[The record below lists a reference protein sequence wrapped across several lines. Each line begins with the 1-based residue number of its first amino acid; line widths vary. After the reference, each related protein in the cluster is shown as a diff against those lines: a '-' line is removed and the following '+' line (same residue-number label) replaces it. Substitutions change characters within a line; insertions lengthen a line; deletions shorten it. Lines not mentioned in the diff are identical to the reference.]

1 MAEVSGKNAKIR
13 FTSVV
18 GTSSTDNAATRS
30 TGVAIGL
37 SHTTKGFV
45 QIDSTSRRHWDR
57 SSTATPILADAGTP
71 VAATLYTVNPV
82 QGKFEWAVGDPP
94 VGTYT
99 IDCHFLTNTFL
110 TGGQDWSVDADVD
123 MLETTSF
130 STSTG
135 NTQWRTFIPGLSE
148 ATASIERL
156 VTSTSTL
163 GPVFFD
169 RLNLPSDLVIE
180 LITDNA
186 DRFEG
191 YAHVAS
197 DGFTANIEAI
207 TTESVDL
214 QIDGPLYFS
223 TT

>member
-1 MAEVSGKNAKIR
+1 MAELSGKTAKIR
-13 FTSVV
+13 FTSIV
-18 GTSSTDNAATRS
+18 GTSSTDNLATRS

-37 SHTTKGFV
+37 SHTTVGFV
-45 QIDSTSRRHWDR
+45 QMDSTARRHWDR

-82 QGKFEWAVGDPP
+82 QGKFEWVTGDPP
-94 VGTYT
+94 VGVYT

-110 TGGQDWSVDADVD
+110 TGGQEWTVDVDPD

-135 NTQWRTFIPGLSE
+135 NTQWRTFLPGLSE

-156 VTSTSTL
+156 VSTGDT

-180 LITDNA
+180 LVA
-186 DRFEG
+186 DDAVRFEG
-191 YAHVAS
+191 YARVAS
-197 DGFTANIEAI
+197 DGWNTSVDEL
-207 TTESVDL
+207 TVESVDL

>member
-1 MAEVSGKNAKIR
+1 MAEISGKNAKIR
-13 FTSVV
+13 FTSIV

-45 QIDSTSRRHWDR
+45 QIDSTARRHWDR
-57 SSTATPILADAGTP
+57 SSTATPILADGGTP
-71 VAATLYTVNPV
+71 VGSSEYTVNPV
-82 QGKFEWAVGDPP
+82 QGKFEWRTGDPP
-94 VGTYT
+94 VATYT

-110 TGGQDWSVDADVD
+110 TGGQSWSVDANTD

-135 NTQWRTFIPGLSE
+135 NTQWRTFREGLSD
-148 ATASIERL
+148 ASASIERL
-156 VTSTSTL
+156 YSTGNSTGAL
-163 GPVFFD
+163 FFD

-180 LITDNA
+180 LVTDNA

-191 YAHVAS
+191 YAHVSADGWNAS
-197 DGFTANIEAI
+197 VDELIV
-207 TTESVDL
+207 ESVDL

>member
-1 MAEVSGKNAKIR
+1 MSELSGKTAKIR
-13 FTSVV
+13 FTSIV
-18 GTSSTDNAATRS
+18 GTSSTDNLATRS

-37 SHTTKGFV
+37 SHTTVGFV
-45 QIDSTSRRHWDR
+45 QMDSTARRHWDR

-82 QGKFEWAVGDPP
+82 QGKFEWVTGDPP
-94 VGTYT
+94 VGVYT

-110 TGGQDWSVDADVD
+110 GGGQEWSVDVDVD

-135 NTQWRTFIPGLSE
+135 NTQWRTFLPGLSE
-148 ATASIERL
+148 ATASIERF
-156 VTSTSTL
+156 VSTGDT

-169 RLNLPSDLVIE
+169 RLNLPSDLIVE
-180 LITDNA
+180 LVTDNA

-191 YAHVAS
+191 YAKVAS
-197 DGFTANIEAI
+197 DGWNANIEEL
-207 TTESVDL
+207 TVESVDL

>member
-1 MAEVSGKNAKIR
+1 MAELSGKNAKIR
-13 FTSVV
+13 FTSIV
-18 GTSSTDNAATRS
+18 GTSSTDNLATRS

-37 SHTTKGFV
+37 SHTTVGFV
-45 QIDSTSRRHWDR
+45 QMDSTARRHWDR

-82 QGKFEWAVGDPP
+82 QGKFEWVTGDPP
-94 VGTYT
+94 VGVYT

-110 TGGQDWSVDADVD
+110 TGGQAWSVDVDTD

-135 NTQWRTFIPGLSE
+135 NAQWRTFREGLSE
-148 ATASIERL
+148 ASASIERL
-156 VTSTSTL
+156 HSTGDT

-169 RLNLPSDLVIE
+169 RLNLPSDLIIE
-180 LITDNA
+180 LVA
-186 DRFEG
+186 DDAVRFEG
-191 YAHVAS
+191 YARVSADGWNAS
-197 DGFTANIEAI
+197 VDELTV
-207 TTESVDL
+207 ESVDL

>member
-1 MAEVSGKNAKIR
+1 MAELSGKTAKIR
-13 FTSVV
+13 FTSIV
-18 GTSSTDNAATRS
+18 GTSSTDNLATRS

-37 SHTTKGFV
+37 SHTTVGFV
-45 QIDSTSRRHWDR
+45 QMDSTARRHWDR

-82 QGKFEWAVGDPP
+82 QGKFEWVTGDPP
-94 VGTYT
+94 VGVYT

-110 TGGQDWSVDADVD
+110 TGGQEWLVDVDTD

-135 NTQWRTFIPGLSE
+135 NTQWRTFREGLSE
-148 ATASIERL
+148 ASASIERL
-156 VTSTSTL
+156 MSTGDT

-180 LITDNA
+180 LVA
-186 DRFEG
+186 DDAVRFEG
-191 YAHVAS
+191 YARVSADGWNAS
-197 DGFTANIEAI
+197 VDELTV
-207 TTESVDL
+207 ESVDL

>member
-1 MAEVSGKNAKIR
+1 MAELSGKTAKIR
-13 FTSVV
+13 FTSIV
-18 GTSSTDNAATRS
+18 GTSSTDNLATRS

-37 SHTTKGFV
+37 SHTTVGFV
-45 QIDSTSRRHWDR
+45 QMDSTARRHWDR

-82 QGKFEWAVGDPP
+82 QGKFEWVTGDPP
-94 VGTYT
+94 VGVYT

-110 TGGQDWSVDADVD
+110 TGGQEWSVDVDPD

-135 NTQWRTFIPGLSE
+135 NTQWRTFLPGLSE

-156 VTSTSTL
+156 VSTGDT

-180 LITDNA
+180 LVA
-186 DRFEG
+186 DDAVRFEG
-191 YAHVAS
+191 YARVS
-197 DGFTANIEAI
+197 GDGWNADIEGL
-207 TTESVDL
+207 TVESVDL

>member
-1 MAEVSGKNAKIR
+1 M
-13 FTSVV
+13 
-18 GTSSTDNAATRS
+18 
-30 TGVAIGL
+30 
-37 SHTTKGFV
+37 
-45 QIDSTSRRHWDR
+45 
-57 SSTATPILADAGTP
+57 PPP
-71 VAATLYTVNPV
+71 VA
-82 QGKFEWAVGDPP
+82 
-94 VGTYT
+94 TYT

-110 TGGQDWSVDADVD
+110 TGGQEWSVDVDVD

-156 VTSTSTL
+156 VSTGDT

-169 RLNLPSDLVIE
+169 RLNLPSDLVID
-180 LITDNA
+180 LVLDDA
-186 DRFEG
+186 VRFEG
-191 YAHVAS
+191 YARVAS
-197 DGFTANIEAI
+197 DGWNADIEEL
-207 TTESVDL
+207 TVESVDL

>member
-1 MAEVSGKNAKIR
+1 MAELSGKTAKIR
-13 FTSVV
+13 FTSIV
-18 GTSSTDNAATRS
+18 GTSSTDNLATRS

-37 SHTTKGFV
+37 SHTTVGFV
-45 QIDSTSRRHWDR
+45 QMDSTARRHWDR

-71 VAATLYTVNPV
+71 VAAALYTVNPV
-82 QGKFEWAVGDPP
+82 QGKFEWVTGDPP
-94 VGTYT
+94 VGVYT

-110 TGGQDWSVDADVD
+110 TGGQDWSVDVDVD

-135 NTQWRTFIPGLSE
+135 NTQWRTFREGLSE
-148 ATASIERL
+148 ASASIERL
-156 VTSTSTL
+156 MSTGDT

-180 LITDNA
+180 LVA
-186 DRFEG
+186 DDAVRFEG
-191 YAHVAS
+191 YARVAS
-197 DGFTANIEAI
+197 DGWNASIDELTV
-207 TTESVDL
+207 ESVDL